1 MVWIRSGFLDLEHA
15 VPVVPARARVEADRR
30 RPGLTRLLDRRLG
43 LALAAGHCLLI
54 FLKKP
59 QAGPFSSRYN
69 RKPTAIHHPWLRLK
83 ILLLLK

>member
-54 FLKKP
+54 F
-59 QAGPFSSRYN
+59 F
-69 RKPTAIHHPWLRLK
+69 
-83 ILLLLK
+83 